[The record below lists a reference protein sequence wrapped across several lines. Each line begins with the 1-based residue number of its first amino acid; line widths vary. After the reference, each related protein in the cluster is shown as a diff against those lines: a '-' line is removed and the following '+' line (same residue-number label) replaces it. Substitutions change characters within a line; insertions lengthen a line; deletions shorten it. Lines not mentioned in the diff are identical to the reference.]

1 MTLAGSPLLEI
12 AGLCIDYETPQGP
25 LHALRNVSLSVAPGS
40 ILGIVGE
47 SGCGK
52 TTLGSAMLGLLP
64 SNARVTGGA
73 IRFDGTDL
81 IGLDAEG
88 WRALRGRR
96 ITAVFQ
102 DPMTA
107 LNPVLSVGTQMT
119 AIQYRSGL
127 SATTKR
133 ARAVEFL
140 EKVRIPDPERRLGQ
154 FPHEFSGGMRQ
165 RVCIAMALLM
175 EPDLLV
181 ADEPTTALDATLEV
195 EVIGL
200 LRELQR
206 EVDCAVLFISHHLGA
221 VAKLCDDVA
230 IMYAGEVVERGPVRK
245 VFGDP
250 RHPYARALQTCDPGR
265 ILNATRRLPTIGGT
279 LPDLRRPPDGCIFRP
294 RSPARIEPCG
304 LPPQPHHVGP
314 RHWAA
319 CHKAEA
325 LAPIG
330 ETG

>member
-1 MTLAGSPLLEI
+1 LTLAGSPLLEI

-154 FPHEFSGGMRQ
+154 FPHEF
-165 RVCIAMALLM
+165 
-175 EPDLLV
+175 
-181 ADEPTTALDATLEV
+181 
-195 EVIGL
+195 
-200 LRELQR
+200 
-206 EVDCAVLFISHHLGA
+206 
-221 VAKLCDDVA
+221 
-230 IMYAGEVVERGPVRK
+230 
-245 VFGDP
+245 
-250 RHPYARALQTCDPGR
+250 
-265 ILNATRRLPTIGGT
+265 
-279 LPDLRRPPDGCIFRP
+279 
-294 RSPARIEPCG
+294 
-304 LPPQPHHVGP
+304 
-314 RHWAA
+314 WAA
-319 CHKAEA
+319 CASVSA
-325 LAPIG
+325 LPWRCSWNP
-330 ETG
+330 TCSSRTSRPPRSTRRSKSR